1 MHTHTI
7 IIMPCVP
14 CYNLQQQLT
23 TPSSWYINHMPG
35 SDICSRNLEF
45 QYKRVRYVRN
55 IGEETS
61 MFGPKKVNDKGD
73 PGLTLSFEI
82 CINDQTSSRK
92 LKVEVHAK

>member
-1 MHTHTI
+1 
-7 IIMPCVP
+7 
-14 CYNLQQQLT
+14 
-23 TPSSWYINHMPG
+23 MPG

-45 QYKRVRYVRN
+45 WYKRIKYVRN

-82 CINDQTSSRK
+82 CIND
-92 LKVEVHAK
+92 